1 MKPTTHQWLYDHY
14 AKSLLTRHIAQE
26 EALIDRT
33 LRPLSLTDDQ
43 KLVLHDLLTDLR
55 LRAGVEVF
63 ALGLQLGVRL
73 TASPIRFD
81 ADVVQQ
87 DLA

>member
-1 MKPTTHQWLYDHY
+1 MSETYEWLYDNY
-14 AKSLLTRHIAQE
+14 AKDLLEQIAAGE
-26 EALIDRT
+26 KRLIEGT
-33 LRPLSLTDDQ
+33 LRPMALTDGQ
-43 KLVLHDLLTDLR
+43 KVELYDLLMDLR
-55 LRAGVEVF
+55 LRSGAEVF

>member
-1 MKPTTHQWLYDHY
+1 MSETYEWLYDNY
-14 AKSLLTRHIAQE
+14 AKDLLEQIAAGEKQ
-26 EALIDRT
+26 LIEGT

-73 TASPIRFD
+73 TASPVIFD

>member
-1 MKPTTHQWLYDHY
+1 MSETYEWLYDNY
-14 AKSLLTRHIAQE
+14 AKDLLEQIAAGE
-26 EALIDRT
+26 KRLIEGT
-33 LRPLSLTDDQ
+33 LRPMALTDGQ
-43 KLVLHDLLTDLR
+43 KVELYDLLMDLR
-55 LRAGVEVF
+55 LRSGAEVF

-73 TASPIRFD
+73 TASPISFD

>member
-1 MKPTTHQWLYDHY
+1 MSETYEWLYDNY
-14 AKSLLTRHIAQE
+14 AKDLLEQIAAGE
-26 EALIDRT
+26 KRLIDRT

-73 TASPIRFD
+73 TASPISFD
-81 ADVVQQ
+81 ADVVQ
-87 DLA
+87 

>member
-26 EALIDRT
+26 EALID
-33 LRPLSLTDDQ
+33 PLSLTDDQ

-73 TASPIRFD
+73 TASPISFD

>member
-1 MKPTTHQWLYDHY
+1 MCSSDL
-14 AKSLLTRHIAQE
+14 
-26 EALIDRT
+26 
-33 LRPLSLTDDQ
+33 DQ

-63 ALGLQLGVRL
+63 ALGLQLGIRL
-73 TASPIRFD
+73 TASPISFD